1 MNLPY
6 LCNVQ
11 AEDLDTLVVMQEDSL
26 ELDTVASSIQTQV
39 EEPTVSLFQEH
50 QLEPKG
56 KLEPIERTEIGS
68 DFVFFILVI
77 CGGIILYLQ
86 RNSDNIFRSVFN
98 ASFDINQALKDAR
111 VENSQRTRNLFILQT
126 LGFICITLFLTGSI
140 QELVPLNINLE
151 NTFFSLLGILVAFVL
166 IKKIILWLLAAIF
179 ELHEEFRA
187 FVFNL
192 NILQSVAGLVLLPVC
207 LFLYYS
213 PIQNSYWIVYI
224 GLLFGAFFYLKVLQ
238 RGFMISMR
246 SQSISTLHLF
256 YYLCALE
263 ILPAFILLRVAI
275 SMG

>member
-1 MNLPY
+1 MRY
-6 LCNVQ
+6 LCDVQ

-26 ELDTVASSIQTQV
+26 ELDSAASSIQAQT
-39 EEPTVSLFQEH
+39 EEPVVSLFDAH
-50 QLEPKG
+50 QLQPQG
-56 KLEPIERTEIGS
+56 KLEPIERAEVGN
-68 DFVFFILVI
+68 DFVFLILMI

-86 RNSDNIFRSVFN
+86 RNSDNIFRSVFS

-111 VENSQRTRNLFILQT
+111 VENSQRTRNLFILQA
-126 LGFICITLFLTGSI
+126 LGFICISLFLTGSFK
-140 QELVPLNINLE
+140 ELIPLNINLE
-151 NTFFSLLGILVAFVL
+151 NTFFLLLGTLVALVL

-207 LFLYYS
+207 LFLYYA
-213 PIQNSYWIVYI
+213 PFENSHWIVYI
-224 GLLFGAFFYLKVLQ
+224 GLLLGAFFYLKGLQ
-238 RGFMISMR
+238 RGFTISMR